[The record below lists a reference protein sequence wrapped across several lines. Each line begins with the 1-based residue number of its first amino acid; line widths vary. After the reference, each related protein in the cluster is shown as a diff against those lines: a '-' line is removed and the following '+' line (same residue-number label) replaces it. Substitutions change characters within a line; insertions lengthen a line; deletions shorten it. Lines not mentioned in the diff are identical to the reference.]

1 MSRSGAQPHLH
12 ERGHITDS
20 RFHGH
25 MYATDASRQIFCD
38 VCRLQRWLDIE
49 AALALSQAD
58 LGMIPDEAAVKIGVA
73 ARIEHLDLETIQAE
87 IRRTH
92 HSLVPLIRALQ
103 SACGDSAGE
112 FVHYGAT
119 TQDIQ
124 DTGQSLEMR
133 DVLDELDRIVSK
145 IVRTVVGLAREYGD
159 VVIIGRT
166 HGQPALPTTF
176 GLKLA
181 GWVDELLRDLER
193 IEAMRP
199 RVLAVQLFGGVGT
212 MSAWGDQ
219 GPPLVERLAER
230 LDLRVPMTAWH
241 ASRDRIAE
249 YASSLAMLVGTL
261 ARIADEVRTLSRPEF
276 GELEL
281 GWHEGQV
288 GSSTMP
294 HKRNPEAAQQVVALA
309 RLAAGQVPGALHA
322 MIVEHER
329 DSRTLRMEW
338 PLVADVSHYAL
349 AAARITDEVLSELAV
364 RPDAMEQNALRTADL
379 LATESLMLALADK
392 LGKQSAYDLVYGIC
406 QAATSAGRRVRDELA
421 NAQPVRDHLTAQELD
436 EIFDP
441 ARHVGAAHS
450 LAERILDQA
459 EERLGARER
468 APVAG

>member
-1 MSRSGAQPHLH
+1 MGRGDASHAH

-25 MYATDASRQIFCD
+25 MYATEASRAIFCD

-49 AALALSQAD
+49 VALSESQAE
-58 LGMIPDEAAVKIGVA
+58 LGMIPAEAAERIAAA
-73 ARIEHLDLETIQAE
+73 ARIELIDLDALQAD

-103 SACGDSAGE
+103 AGCEEGAGE

-124 DTGQSLEMR
+124 DTGQALEMR
-133 DVLDELDRIVSK
+133 DALDELTRVGESIA
-145 IVRTVVGLAREYGD
+145 RTVVRLAREHGD
-159 VVIIGRT
+159 AVIIGRT
-166 HGQPALPTTF
+166 HAQPALPTTF

-199 RVLAVQLFGGVGT
+199 RVLTIQLFGGVGT
-212 MSAWGDQ
+212 MSAWGEQ
-219 GPPLVERLAER
+219 GSALVERVAER
-230 LDLRVPMTAWH
+230 LGLSVPAVAWH
-241 ASRDRIAE
+241 ASRDRVAE
-249 YASSLAMLVGTL
+249 YASTVAMAAASF
-261 ARIADEVRTLSRPEF
+261 ARIADEIRTLSRPEF

-294 HKRNPEAAQQVVALA
+294 HKRNPESVQQVVALA
-309 RLAAGQVPGALHA
+309 RLAAGQVPGTLHA

-338 PLVADVSHYAL
+338 PLVADVSHYTL
-349 AAARITDEVLSELAV
+349 AAGAILDRVLGELV
-364 RPDAMEQNALRTADL
+364 VHPEAMLRNAERTAAL
-379 LATESLMLALADK
+379 LATESLMLALAGRM
-392 LGKQSAYDLVYGIC
+392 GKQSAYKLVYGLS
-406 QAATSAGRRVRDELA
+406 QAATSAGRHVRDELA
-421 NAQPVRDHLTAQELD
+421 ADEQVREHLTEQELD
-436 EIFDP
+436 EVFDP
-441 ARHVGAAHS
+441 ARHVGDAHAMVERA
-450 LAERILDQA
+450 LAHA
-459 EERLGARER
+459 EERLG
-468 APVAG
+468 VADEVAVGS